1 MLPGTDR
8 TRTTA
13 RMTHTTG
20 GHTRAWNFL
29 TDYLAD
35 ALQSARTGTI
45 SIFDERYLMLRA
57 PSLSVDFFT
66 AIAETFAAGGT

>member
-1 MLPGTDR
+1 MRGIL
-8 TRTTA
+8 
-13 RMTHTTG
+13 TG
-20 GHTRAWNFL
+20 
-29 TDYLAD
+29 YLVD